1 MRTGP
6 AAAEPGYFHEALY
19 YASDEELLAVA
30 VPFLLDG
37 VTAGEPT
44 FVALGERT
52 GGLVRSALPA
62 DSGVEFLTGAGVY
75 ARPTSA
81 IRMYRKLLADLTA
94 GGADQIRIIGE
105 VPPPSLGSTW
115 DWWARYEAAINRAY
129 DDWPLWS
136 MCAYDTRITPA
147 DVLADVAAT
156 HPHIATAGQRHLP
169 SPDYLAPESFLRQNR
184 PAPPDPIQAYPPL
197 LELTD
202 PTAAQARSAVH
213 QAGPG
218 QLSAEDFD
226 DFVIAVSETVT
237 NGLRHGSPPVR
248 LRLWTAPDRIV
259 ATVSDTGKGPDDPY
273 AGLLPPADGRPG
285 GLGLWI
291 TYQSCNHVTYHRD
304 ADGFTLR
311 LTAGQPPG
319 LTAVAQSEPP
329 GGERRPGGSG
339 DPQLSS
345 GTRP

>member
-6 AAAEPGYFHEALY
+6 AVGRSGYFHEALC
-19 YASDEELLAVA
+19 YASDEELLAVT

-37 VTAGEPT
+37 VAAGEPT

-62 DSGVEFLTGAGVY
+62 DSGVQFLTGTGVY
-75 ARPTSA
+75 ARPTAA
-81 IRMYRKLLADLTA
+81 IRMYRKLLADLVA
-94 GGADQIRIIGE
+94 DGAEQIRIIGE
-105 VPPPSLGSTW
+105 VPLPSLGPTW

-147 DVLADVAAT
+147 EVLADVAAT
-156 HPHIATAGQRHLP
+156 HPHFATADQGHLP
-169 SPDYLAPESFLRQNR
+169 SPGFLPPETFLRGNR
-184 PAPPDPIQAYPPL
+184 PMPPDPIQAYPPV

-213 QAGPG
+213 RAGPG
-218 QLSAEDFD
+218 QLPAEDFD
-226 DFVIAVSETVT
+226 DFVIAVSEIVT

-259 ATVSDTGKGPDDPY
+259 ATVSDTGKGPEDPY
-273 AGLLPPADGRPG
+273 AGLLPPTDGKPG

-291 TYQSCNHVTYHRD
+291 THQSCNHVTHYRD
-304 ADGFTLR
+304 AEGFTLR
-311 LTAGQPPG
+311 LTAGQPPVPG
-319 LTAVAQSEPP
+319 MAVHAEPP
-329 GGERRPGGSG
+329 GDDSRPGGSV
-339 DPQLSS
+339 DQQVSS

>member
-6 AAAEPGYFHEALY
+6 AAGRSGYFHEALC
-19 YASDEELLAVA
+19 YASDEELLAVT

-37 VTAGEPT
+37 VAAGEPT

-62 DSGVEFLTGAGVY
+62 DSGVQFLTGAGVY
-75 ARPTSA
+75 ARPTAA
-81 IRMYRKLLADLTA
+81 IRIYCKLLAELVA
-94 GGADQIRIIGE
+94 GGAQQFRIIGE
-105 VPPPSLGSTW
+105 VPPPSLGPTW

-136 MCAYDTRITPA
+136 VCAYDTRLASA

-156 HPHIATAGQRHLP
+156 HPYLATAGERHLP
-169 SPDYLAPESFLRQNR
+169 SPGYLAPESFLRRNR

-213 QAGPG
+213 RAGPG
-218 QLSAEDFD
+218 QLPEEDFD

-237 NGLRHGSPPVR
+237 NGLRHGCPPVR
-248 LRLWTAPDRIV
+248 LRVWTAPDRIV
-259 ATVSDTGKGPDDPY
+259 ATVSDAGKGPDDPY
-273 AGLLPPADGRPG
+273 AGLLPPANDKPG

-291 TYQSCNHVTYHRD
+291 THQSCNHVTHHRD

-311 LTAGQPPG
+311 LTAGQPAGP
-319 LTAVAQSEPP
+319 TASQNEPP
-329 GGERRPGGSG
+329 GDSSPPGGSV
-339 DPQLSS
+339 DQRFSS